1 MATQVF
7 ITEKPPVKNG
17 LVFVGL
23 PGIGL
28 VGKIVV
34 DYLVKELKPKRVAD
48 ILSDSFPPAVMTKHG
63 LVELFKD
70 HIYYLN
76 HKGRPIYLVAGPVIP
91 NWDQNQA
98 NVPDQHDFSRTLVAA
113 FKELNITEICTIA
126 GLNIGEERMK
136 ITPHVIVSATDKTTL
151 ESWRK
156 AGAKVET
163 EGEGTIWGHAGLLL
177 GIGKM
182 QGIPGACLMG
192 ETSARLV
199 YGDPG
204 ASKAVLDLLITKF
217 KFKLKMTKMDAESKE
232 IEKAFQK
239 LQDTMQNEESPDPKM
254 NLPYVR

>member
-1 MATQVF
+1 MSTQVF
-7 ITEKPPVKNG
+7 LLEKPAEKEG

-34 DYLVKELKPKRVAD
+34 DYLVKELKPKKIGE
-48 ILSDSFPPAVMTKHG
+48 ILSDSFPPAVITKG
-63 LVELFKD
+63 GIAELFKD

-76 HKGRPIYLVAGPVIP
+76 HKGKAYYFVSGPVIP
-91 NWDQNQA
+91 NWDQGGTIA
-98 NVPDQHDFSRTLVAA
+98 DQYDFSRTLIAA
-113 FKELNITEICTIA
+113 FKELKITQVCTIA

-136 ITPHVIVSATDKTTL
+136 STPHVIASATDKATL
-151 ESWRK
+151 EIWKKLGVKPS
-156 AGAKVET
+156 ET
-163 EGEGTIWGHAGLLL
+163 EGTIWGHAGLLL

-182 QGIPGACLMG
+182 QGIPGVCLMG

-204 ASKAVLDLLITKF
+204 ASKVVLDLLIKKF
-217 KFKLKMTKMDAESKE
+217 GLKVKMDKMDAEAKE

-239 LQDTMQNEESPDPKM
+239 LSETMHAEEGGNQKL